1 MSTIHILGIDLGK
14 HCFHAVGNNH
24 TGKDVIR
31 RKFSR
36 SQLLRFL
43 SVLEPTI
50 IAFEAC
56 GGA

>member
-50 IAFEAC
+50 IAFEA
-56 GGA
+56 

>member
-1 MSTIHILGIDLGK
+1 MSTIHILGIDLSK

-31 RKFSR
+31 RKFSQ

-43 SVLEPTI
+43 SVLER
-50 IAFEAC
+50 F
-56 GGA
+56 